1 MRKDN
6 VSRNSFF
13 FSCSRYS
20 WSAKCLYIKTQLEK
34 VFPSLMEPI
43 CSSFFLFFLKKRQ
56 KPLQSSMK
64 TFLKLSISIKA
75 ILQNMHK
82 TQIQQLLSCSHR
94 TKPTVRSL
102 AEQRVFVGDTGDI
115 EGVTVDCKC
124 HPRVDIRWSSP
135 YLSEPNQQ
143 NKQHFCLP
151 SLPSPPPPNRLSRL
165 WPRCSPILSGH
176 LADTSH
182 RETWAGRPANLGTR
196 VTSAALITLRYLCRR
211 LPHQHPSAQPLCDLF
226 SKFTLTL
233 STRPPPP
240 LLFPSLLF
248 GLVKVHILEVVH
260 A

>member
-1 MRKDN
+1 
-6 VSRNSFF
+6 
-13 FSCSRYS
+13 
-20 WSAKCLYIKTQLEK
+20 
-34 VFPSLMEPI
+34 
-43 CSSFFLFFLKKRQ
+43 
-56 KPLQSSMK
+56 
-64 TFLKLSISIKA
+64 
-75 ILQNMHK
+75 MHK
-82 TQIQQLLSCSHR
+82 TQIQQLLSCSLR
-94 TKPTVRSL
+94 TKPTVRSS
-102 AEQRVFVGDTGDI
+102 AERRVFVGDTGDI

-165 WPRCSPILSGH
+165 WPRCSPISSGH

-182 RETWAGRPANLGTR
+182 CETWAGRPANLGTR

-211 LPHQHPSAQPLCDLF
+211 LPHQHPSVQPPRDLF

-240 LLFPSLLF
+240 LSFPSPPVWP
-248 GLVKVHILEVVH
+248 G
-260 A
+260 

>member
-1 MRKDN
+1 MRKEA
-6 VSRNSFF
+6 VSRNSVF

-20 WSAKCLYIKTQLEK
+20 WSAKCLYIRTHLEK
-34 VFPSLMEPI
+34 VFSFSHGAHLLFFF
-43 CSSFFLFFLKKRQ
+43 FFLKRQ
-56 KPLQSSMK
+56 KPLQSSIK
-64 TFLKLSISIKA
+64 TCLKLAISSKA

-82 TQIQQLLSCSHR
+82 TQIQQLLSCSLR
-94 TKPTVRSL
+94 TKPTVRSS
-102 AEQRVFVGDTGDI
+102 AERRVFVGDTGDI

-165 WPRCSPILSGH
+165 WPRCSPISSGH

-182 RETWAGRPANLGTR
+182 CETWAGRPANLGTR

-211 LPHQHPSAQPLCDLF
+211 LPHQHPSAQPPRDLF

-240 LLFPSLLF
+240 PLSLPSPPVWP
-248 GLVKVHILEVVH
+248 G
-260 A
+260 